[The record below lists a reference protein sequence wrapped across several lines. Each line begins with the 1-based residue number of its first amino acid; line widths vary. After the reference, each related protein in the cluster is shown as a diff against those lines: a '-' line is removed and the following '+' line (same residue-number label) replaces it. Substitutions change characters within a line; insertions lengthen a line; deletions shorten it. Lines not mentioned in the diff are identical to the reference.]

1 LHIPNNV
8 DRTVTPEG
16 GVMVEAEECFPISDV
31 DPAIAQVREIEAE
44 DPSLTGG

>member
-1 LHIPNNV
+1 
-8 DRTVTPEG
+8 
-16 GVMVEAEECFPISDV
+16 MVEAEACFPISDV